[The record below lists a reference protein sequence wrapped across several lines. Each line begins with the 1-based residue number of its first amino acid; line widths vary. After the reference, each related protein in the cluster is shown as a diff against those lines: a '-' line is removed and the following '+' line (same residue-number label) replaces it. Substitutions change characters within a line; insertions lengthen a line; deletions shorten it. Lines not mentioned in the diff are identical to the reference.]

1 MGPRHTGRGHP
12 AGMTSRKTQGEAI
25 MHKQVR
31 IGGASGFW
39 GDSSVGA
46 PQLVEQGEI
55 QYLVFDYLAEL
66 TMSLLAGARL
76 KNPEAGYAADFVTS
90 AMAQVLPQVVS
101 RDIKVITNAGG
112 VNPRACAQALEKLAE
127 SLGLKV
133 RIAVVLGDDVMPLL
147 PALRDLNVRQ
157 MYTGEKLPGRLVSAN
172 AYLGAVPIAKALDA
186 GAQIVITGRCV
197 DSAVTLGAL
206 MHEFG
211 WSAGDWDR
219 LAAGSLAGH
228 IIECGCQA
236 TGGLHTDWQSVPDW
250 AHIGYPV
257 VECYPDGS
265 FTVCKPEGT
274 GGLVNRATVGEQLLY
289 EIGDPSAYLLPDVT
303 CDFRDVTVAET
314 GLDRVLVSG
323 VKGRAPAAQY
333 KVTATYPAG
342 FRCNGDLLVIGFD
355 AAAKAQRSGEAL
367 LRRVRDIFRAKGLQ
381 DFSETHID
389 VIGAERCYGPHA
401 SDHSPRQA
409 VMRVAVTHP
418 EKAALEL
425 FAKEIAPAGTSWAP
439 GTSGLGGGRPSVAM
453 SIRQFPFL
461 VDKSLV
467 TASVEMAGKAWD
479 VTGAQSAPAIAAAAR
494 PDSDVASVP
503 APMAAEPVVPG
514 DDEVLTVP
522 LVTLAYGRS
531 GDKGDISNI
540 GIMARHRSLLPVLR
554 AQLTGE
560 AVRSYLSH
568 LVNGAVTRY
577 ELPGIGAFNFVCEEA
592 LGGGGMASLRTDPLG
607 KAMAQILLSMPVQ
620 VSGRILRAAT
630 T

>member
-1 MGPRHTGRGHP
+1 EH
-12 AGMTSRKTQGEAI
+12 
-25 MHKQVR
+25 
-31 IGGASGFW
+31 
-39 GDSSVGA
+39 GD
-46 PQLVEQGEI
+46 I

-76 KNPEAGYAADFVTS
+76 KNPESGYATDFVTS

-101 RDIKVITNAGG
+101 RNIKVITNAGG
-112 VNPRACAQALEKLAE
+112 VNPRACAQALEKLAQG
-127 SLGLKV
+127 LGLKV

-147 PALRDLNVRQ
+147 PALRDRGVRQ
-157 MYTGEKLPGRLVSAN
+157 MYTGESLPGRLVSAN
-172 AYLGAVPIAKALDA
+172 AYLGAAPIAKALDA

-211 WSAGDWDR
+211 WNAGDWDR
-219 LAAGSLAGH
+219 LAAASLAGH

-274 GGLVNRATVGEQLLY
+274 GGLISRATVGEQLLY

-303 CDFRDVTVAET
+303 CDFRGVTLAET
-314 GLDRVLVSG
+314 GPDRVLVSG
-323 VKGRAPAAQY
+323 AKGRAPGPQY

-342 FRCNGDLLVIGFD
+342 FRCNGELLVTGFD

-367 LRRVRDIFRAKGLQ
+367 LRRVRDLLQARGLA
-381 DFSETHID
+381 DFSDTHID

-425 FAKEIAPAGTSWAP
+425 FAKEVAAAGTSWAP

-461 VDKSLV
+461 VDKSLISAV
-467 TASVEMAGKAWD
+467 VEMDGKAWQ
-479 VTGAQSAPAIAAAAR
+479 VPGVEPATGSADAAR
-494 PDSDVASVP
+494 PGYGAVP
-503 APMAAEPVVPG
+503 EPPPVAAEPGVPP
-514 DDEVLTVP
+514 DDETLEVP
-522 LVTLAYGRS
+522 LITLAYGRS

-540 GIMARHRSLLPVLR
+540 GIMARHERLLPVLR
-554 AQLTGE
+554 AQLTDE

-592 LGGGGMASLRTDPLG
+592 LGGGGMASLRSDALG
-607 KAMAQILLSMPVQ
+607 KGMAQILLSMPVQ
-620 VSGRILRAAT
+620 VSGRILRAAAT
-630 T
+630 

>member
-1 MGPRHTGRGHP
+1 MTGPGR
-12 AGMTSRKTQGEAI
+12 KQ

-46 PQLVEQGEI
+46 PQLVERGEV

-66 TMSLLAGARL
+66 TMSILAGARL
-76 KNPEAGYAADFVTS
+76 KNPEAGYATDFVTA
-90 AMAQVLPQVVS
+90 AMAQVLTQVVS
-101 RDIKVITNAGG
+101 RNIKVITNAGG
-112 VNPRACAQALEKLAE
+112 VNPRGCAQALEKLAQ

-133 RIAVVLGDDVMPLL
+133 RTAVVLGDDVMPLL
-147 PALRDLNVRQ
+147 PALREQGVRQ
-157 MYTGEKLPGRLVSAN
+157 MYTGEELPGRLVSAN
-172 AYLGAVPIAKALDA
+172 AYLGAVPIAKALNA

-211 WSAGDWDR
+211 WSTDDWDR

-236 TGGLHTDWQSVPDW
+236 TGGLHTDWRSVPDW

-257 VECYPDGS
+257 VECYPDGR

-274 GGLVNRATVGEQLLY
+274 GGLVNRATVGEQILY

-303 CDFRDVTVAET
+303 CDFRNVALAEA

-323 VKGRAPAAQY
+323 VKGRAPGPQY

-342 FRCNGDLLVIGFD
+342 FRCNGELLIIGFD
-355 AAAKAQRSGEAL
+355 AAGKAQRSGEAL
-367 LRRVRDIFRAKGLQ
+367 LRRVREMLLARGLQ
-381 DFSETHID
+381 DFSQAHID

-401 SDHSPRQA
+401 SGHSPRQA

-425 FAKEIAPAGTSWAP
+425 FAREIAPAGTSWAP
-439 GTSGLGGGRPSVAM
+439 GTTGLGGGRPSVAM

-461 VDKSLV
+461 VDKSRV
-467 TASVEMAGKAWD
+467 TASVEMEGKAWD
-479 VTGAQSAPAIAAAAR
+479 VPGTQSALPITAASAVSPVPQPA
-494 PDSDVASVP
+494 
-503 APMAAEPVVPG
+503 AAEPVAPG

-540 GIMARHRSLLPVLR
+540 GIMARHASFLPVLR
-554 AQLTGE
+554 AQLTEE
-560 AVRSYLSH
+560 AVRSYLAH

-607 KAMAQILLSMPVQ
+607 KAMGQILLSMPVQ
-620 VSGRILRAAT
+620 VSGRMLRAAIA
-630 T
+630 